1 MIERL
6 AARIWS
12 DVAARMAY
20 QLILRRPIDPGALE
34 AWRRQLRD
42 KPSCLVKL
50 VNALILSEEYRL
62 LARSEADAVV
72 LHYLHHER
80 CRLVRNLPAAD
91 VIVDLGGVDPNDSRG
106 CLLGMGYPHRFT
118 RMTIIDVPPNQSFE
132 QRRATGTFNDV
143 DTAQGKVQYVYAP
156 MQDFAR
162 ANIPSET
169 VDLIWMGQSIEHISE
184 PDLDALL
191 PQIYRA
197 LRAGGWF
204 CFDTPNR
211 RITRMQVPNGYI
223 HPDHKVE
230 YEAPALREKMMR
242 AGFEVMR
249 IAGLGLARVAA
260 GGGEFS
266 SAELIDNMPLNDD
279 PEHSYILYF
288 ELRRP
293 H

>member
-118 RMTIIDVPPNQSFE
+118 RMTIIDVPPNQSF
-132 QRRATGTFNDV
+132 
-143 DTAQGKVQYVYAP
+143 
-156 MQDFAR
+156 
-162 ANIPSET
+162 
-169 VDLIWMGQSIEHISE
+169 
-184 PDLDALL
+184 
-191 PQIYRA
+191 
-197 LRAGGWF
+197 
-204 CFDTPNR
+204 
-211 RITRMQVPNGYI
+211 
-223 HPDHKVE
+223 
-230 YEAPALREKMMR
+230 
-242 AGFEVMR
+242 
-249 IAGLGLARVAA
+249 
-260 GGGEFS
+260 
-266 SAELIDNMPLNDD
+266 
-279 PEHSYILYF
+279 
-288 ELRRP
+288 
-293 H
+293 